1 MKHIKLFEGYL
12 DNYYTKITEE
22 EWMGLVHDS
31 DSFPEKSEAKLMEL
45 LDGEIEIDS
54 SANNYGRLKIKYV
67 EDSIPIWVNID
78 YVKDDYYIV
87 NIYSRSIVADTG
99 EFMGH
104 VKKGEF
110 WKCDQFEGLVKFLE
124 DKGFIS

>member
-1 MKHIKLFEGYL
+1 MRHLKLFEGYL

-22 EWMGLVHDS
+22 EWLNLVDKS
-31 DSFPEKSEAKLMEL
+31 ESFPEKSENRLIKL
-45 LDGEIEIDS
+45 LDGEVEIYS
-54 SANNYGRLKIKYV
+54 LGRLKIKYV
-67 EDSIPIWVNID
+67 ENSIPIWVNID

-87 NIYSRSIVADTG
+87 NISSRSIKVINR
-99 EFMGH
+99 
-104 VKKGEF
+104 KKGAF